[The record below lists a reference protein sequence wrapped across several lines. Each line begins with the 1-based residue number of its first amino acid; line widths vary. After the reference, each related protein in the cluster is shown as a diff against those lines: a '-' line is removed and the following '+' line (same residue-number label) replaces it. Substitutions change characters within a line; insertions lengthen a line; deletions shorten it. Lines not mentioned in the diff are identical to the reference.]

1 MSFSEE
7 MKRKQLEK
15 SRRELE
21 EIDNN
26 YTKDSEDTEIE
37 EETQKKGNKK
47 TLESLLSEGFEDIE
61 KVIESNVPNK
71 QNKDE
76 KDEITKEENPE
87 EETKNVENKEEVQGK
102 ESNPKFL
109 GLIPMSQRLSDIF
122 NGIFILMIT
131 FLVIILLVTKIL
143 GFKEQKELVNME
155 LHKQQQILNGDDLTE
170 KEIIISD
177 NPEKESISK
186 ASVGSV
192 KFLEQFY
199 FEADKDFIV
208 LKINEF
214 SSNQIN
220 KDDLPEAVWN
230 KMKQFKTGWVLCT
243 TIRTND
249 LDKLLVSWEYL
260 EVSKGKFDD
269 TQLGFL
275 GEENVIN
282 YADSFKNEKGEP
294 TLEELTLMDKIKGI
308 FNQAKEDS
316 KEEIKT
322 EIRDNKESLIEKIK
336 DKLKTSGEM

>member
-7 MKRKQLEK
+7 MKRKQLER
-15 SRRELE
+15 SRRELDE
-21 EIDNN
+21 MDNN
-26 YTKDSEDTEIE
+26 QTNDLDDIEDKKVE
-37 EETQKKGNKK
+37 QKEGNKNKK

-71 QNKDE
+71 QNKESND
-76 KDEITKEENPE
+76 KTNQEENTE
-87 EETKNVENKEEVQGK
+87 EETKDVENKNIDK
-102 ESNPKFL
+102 EYRPKFL

-122 NGIFILMIT
+122 NGVLILFITVLV
-131 FLVIILLVTKIL
+131 VIILINKIL
-143 GFKEQKELVNME
+143 SFREQKELVNIE
-155 LHKQQQILNGDDLTE
+155 VNKQLQILNGEDSTE

-177 NPEKESISK
+177 NPEKEAISTN
-186 ASVGSV
+186 SVGSV

-220 KDDLPEAVWN
+220 KEDLPEAVWN
-230 KMKQFKTGWVLCT
+230 RMKQLKAGWVLCT

-260 EVSKGKFDD
+260 EVSRGKFDD

-275 GEENVIN
+275 GEDKVIN

-294 TLEELTLMDKIKGI
+294 VIEDLTLLERVKNIFIK
-308 FNQAKEDS
+308 AKEDS

-322 EIRDNKESLIEKIK
+322 EIKDNKDSLLEKIK
-336 DKLKTSGEM
+336 DKLKTGGEM